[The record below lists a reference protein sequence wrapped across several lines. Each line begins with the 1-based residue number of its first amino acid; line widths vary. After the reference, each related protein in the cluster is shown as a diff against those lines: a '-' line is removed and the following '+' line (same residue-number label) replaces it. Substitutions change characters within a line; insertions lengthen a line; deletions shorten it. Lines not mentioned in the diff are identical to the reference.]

1 MAVRVT
7 PSSVCV
13 IGLLVLMLLTSHCDA
28 YSFRE
33 KSFRMSPYYRQYGG
47 SFRRIRAD
55 QQAAA
60 FSETGNGNS
69 EDAIDG
75 GLDDEGGIYLSDLA
89 AAEEGLPAA
98 EKRSAMLQ
106 QLAQQLKN
114 SRPREKAGFAFRF
127 GKRESRSVS

>member
-7 PSSVCV
+7 LSSVCV

-47 SFRRIRAD
+47 SFRRIRGD
-55 QQAAA
+55 ETAA

-69 EDAIDG
+69 ENADDG